1 MKLIVGL
8 GNPGLGYSHNRHN
21 IGFMCLNRFARKHG
35 IRFARKKGLARVGE
49 GEVADTELILARPQT
64 MMNLS
69 GLSVSRLV
77 KRYKIRP
84 EDLIIIHDDLDLPLG
99 KTRIRQGG
107 RSGGH
112 KGIESTIEE
121 LGNADFIRIRVGIG
135 RPDSMVNAAIEKDT
149 EVIDHVLSD
158 FDSSENKIVAE
169 VIKKVGG
176 AILCLLSDGL
186 TTAMNKYN

>member
-8 GNPGLGYSHNRHN
+8 GNPGVVYSHNRHN
-21 IGFMCLNRFARKHG
+21 IGFMCLNRLARKHG
-35 IRFARKKGLARVGE
+35 IRFAHKKGQARVGE
-49 GEVADTELILARPQT
+49 GEAAGTELVLARPQT

-69 GLSVSRLV
+69 GNSVGRLV
-77 KRYKIRP
+77 KRYKISP

-99 KTRIRQGG
+99 KIRIRQGG

-112 KGIESTIEE
+112 KGIESIIECLE
-121 LGNADFIRIRVGIG
+121 NADFIRVRVGIG
-135 RPDSMVNAAIEKDT
+135 RPDSMVGAAIEKDT

-169 VIKKVGG
+169 VIKKVGE
-176 AILCLLSDGL
+176 AIFCLLSDGL
-186 TTAMNKYN
+186 TAAMNKYN